1 VVARLIK
8 TEKKAK
14 ERRLLT
20 ARQKKAVNIRLSSVF
35 LVFIVVLDGGGGPS
49 LYVFPKRRCVSHH
62 PQAKVMS
69 GAR

>member
-1 VVARLIK
+1 
-8 TEKKAK
+8 
-14 ERRLLT
+14 LLT